1 MRRRRAG
8 RLLATLAGVTAG
20 LTVVASAGV
29 VAIGALVSSVA
40 PELPPAVDLDGVT
53 DLSDAVERDIAVPSR
68 VLAADGTLIGRF
80 VSETTH
86 LRVEPEALPEVAVMA
101 VLAAEDDGFRDHGGF
116 EPAAI
121 ARAFLANVDEGSVAQ
136 GGSTITQQVAKLLFT
151 GDDRTLE
158 RKLSELR
165 TAVEL
170 ERRFSKDEILA
181 AYLNSVFFGSGAFG
195 LEAAAQEYFRTSA
208 ADLSLSQAALL
219 AGVIPAPSAFDPRV
233 DPEAAERRRRIVLD
247 RLDALGWVDDEEL
260 AAARAEVP
268 VVQPPRA
275 AIERYP
281 FFLDYVRRYLLE
293 VVGVPAEDI
302 FGAGLTIRTTLR
314 PDLQEAALEAV
325 AAALPDPAGPSAAL
339 TTIDNETG
347 AVLVLVGGRD
357 FEASSVNLA
366 LGDLGGGS
374 GRQAGSSFKP
384 FVLARALE
392 DGASLRDLVDAP
404 AEYLPQTVP
413 DPKPVHNYTQRG
425 YGKVTLREATRRSV
439 NTSYVALA
447 ELVGT
452 GRVAELA
459 IAAGVESL
467 PDPAEVGPSLA
478 VGAYETSPLQLAQ
491 AYGMFANDGVRL
503 HPTPIASVEPELPG
517 LAEVPAGRG
526 EPVISADTARMVT
539 DALRDVVT
547 AGTATAAGFGRP
559 VAAKTG
565 TTNDYADAWLV
576 GYSPQLT
583 TAVWVGHPTG
593 RVAMR
598 DVNGVRAVTGGS
610 IPARIW
616 RDVMG
621 TAHAGLPVVD
631 FPPAPDRPRST
642 TTTLAPAPTRAP
654 STTSVPSTTTTQD
667 RATSTTGAPSTTR
680 APTTTAPS
688 STTTTTTAPT
698 TTTTAPPS
706 TTTTTAPT
714 TTTTAPTTT
723 TTAPPPSTTEGAR
736 PDTTTGA

>member
-1 MRRRRAG
+1 VRLRRAG
-8 RLLATLAGVTAG
+8 RLIAALAAVTLG
-20 LTVVASAGV
+20 LTAVASAGV
-29 VAIGALVSSVA
+29 LATGALVAEVA
-40 PELPPAVDLDGVT
+40 PELPPAVDLDGID

-68 VLAADGTLIGRF
+68 VLAADGSVIGRF

-86 LRVEPEALPEVAVMA
+86 LRIEPDELPELAVTA
-101 VLAAEDDGFRDHGGF
+101 VLAAEDDGFWDHGGF

-170 ERRFSKDEILA
+170 ERRFTKDEILA

-219 AGVIPAPSAFDPRV
+219 AAVIPAPTAFDPRV
-233 DPEAAERRRRIVLD
+233 DPQAAERRRQLVLD
-247 RLDALGWVDDEEL
+247 RLEALGWVEDDEL
-260 AAARAEVP
+260 AAARAEQP
-268 VVQPPRA
+268 AVQPPRPV
-275 AIERYP
+275 IERHPY
-281 FFLDYVRRYLLE
+281 FLDYVRRYLLD
-293 VVGVPAEDI
+293 VVGVPPEDL

-314 PDLQEAALEAV
+314 PDLQEAALQAV
-325 AAALPDPAGPSAAL
+325 TAALPDPAGPSAAL
-339 TTIDNETG
+339 ATVDNETG
-347 AVLVLVGGRD
+347 AVLALVGGRD
-357 FEASSVNLA
+357 FGESSVNLA
-366 LGDLGGGS
+366 LGQLGGGS

-392 DGASLRDLVDAP
+392 DGASLRDVVDAP
-404 AEYLPQTVP
+404 AEYLPVTVP
-413 DPKPVHNYTQRG
+413 DPKPVHNYTQQG
-425 YGKVTLREATRRSV
+425 YGTVTLQEATRRSV

-447 ELVGT
+447 EVIGT
-452 GRVAELA
+452 ERVAELA
-459 IAAGVESL
+459 IAAGVTGL
-467 PDPAEVGPSLA
+467 PDPASVGPSLA
-478 VGAYETSPLQLAQ
+478 VGAYETSPLEMAQ
-491 AYGMFANDGVRL
+491 AYGIFATDGVRV

-517 LAEVPAGRG
+517 LAEVPVGRG

-539 DALRDVVT
+539 AALRDVVA
-547 AGTATAAGFGRP
+547 AGTATAADFGRP

-576 GYSPQLT
+576 GYSPQLS

-593 RVAMR
+593 RVEMR

-610 IPARIW
+610 IPAQIW
-616 RDVMG
+616 RDVMAA
-621 TAHAGLPVVD
+621 AHAELPVVE
-631 FPPAPDRPRST
+631 FPPAPDRPPSST
-642 TTTLAPAPTRAP
+642 TTAPSTKRPTTTGPPVAPSPSSSSTSVEPTTTAVPTTTKAP
-654 STTSVPSTTTTQD
+654 STTS
-667 RATSTTGAPSTTR
+667 
-680 APTTTAPS
+680 PTTARPS
-688 STTTTTTAPT
+688 T

-706 TTTTTAPT
+706 TTTTT
-714 TTTTAPTTT
+714 TAPPST
-723 TTAPPPSTTEGAR
+723 TTAPPSTSTTAAPSTTEGASSDD
-736 PDTTTGA
+736 P